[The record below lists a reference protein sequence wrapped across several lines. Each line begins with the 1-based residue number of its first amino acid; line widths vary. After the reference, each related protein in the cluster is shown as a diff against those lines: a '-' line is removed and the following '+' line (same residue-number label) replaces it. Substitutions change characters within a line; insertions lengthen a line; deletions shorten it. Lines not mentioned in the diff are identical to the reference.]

1 MDAAHVRDPSTLA
14 ALAPGL
20 PLEMR
25 VSRTRSSQ
33 RLQGSWLMN
42 LLRPSRLPESSRQYV
57 RGDPVNMIDWKAYAR
72 TDQLLIREV
81 RDEASALT
89 GIVVDLS
96 ETMLWPRGFSFASNL
111 PTKAE
116 VALRVGLA
124 LVHMHL
130 RAGDHVAMGVVH
142 GPGLEPRSA
151 ESWIRFRSPADA
163 VNVFD
168 HLQHGSFQLDVIL
181 DAVTKGWMPTGRFDT
196 AWWIGDGLGSGDFA
210 SFLEGSSCPVLLH
223 ILSSLECD
231 ISWIKGSASYFDE
244 WREPK
249 EYQGDTLRSQYAESL
264 GRWRAKMEAQVT
276 RLGAAYG
283 HITDKT
289 PITWLQKF
297 VEIAAAGSR
306 AR

>member
-25 VSRTRSSQ
+25 VGQMRSSQ

-81 RDEASALT
+81 RDEASAVT
-89 GIVVDLS
+89 AVVVDVS
-96 ETMLWPRGFSFASNL
+96 DTMLWPQGMSFAAGL

-116 VALRVGLA
+116 VASRVALA

-130 RAGDHVAMGVVH
+130 RAGDHVVMGVIH
-142 GPGLEPRSA
+142 QAGLEPHGPD
-151 ESWIRFRSPADA
+151 SWIRFRSPADA
-163 VNVFD
+163 VNLFD
-168 HLQHGSFQLDVIL
+168 HLQHGSFQPSVLL
-181 DAVTKGWMPTGRFDT
+181 AAASNGWRPTGRFNT
-196 AWWIGDGLGSGDFA
+196 AWWIGDGLGSGNI
-210 SFLEGSSCPVLLH
+210 SEFLEGATCAVLLH
-223 ILSSLECD
+223 VLSSLECD

-244 WREPK
+244 WRESK
-249 EYQGDTLRSQYAESL
+249 EYQGDTLHASYAESL
-264 GRWRAKMEAQVT
+264 LRWRAQIESQVT

-283 HITDKT
+283 HVTDKT
-289 PITWLQKF
+289 PITWLQRF
-297 VEIAAAGSR
+297 VEIAASR
-306 AR
+306 GQV